1 MDYVDM
7 EEIRAIDIWNRVDEL
22 RPGHLTELCKKAQIP
37 YARIK
42 RNRTDCRIPSAEDL
56 YAIASVLGTSV
67 EYLLTGSI
75 EKQPLYIS
83 PEAQA
88 VEDSPEL
95 QALVRAVMRDP
106 QLLQVISAVVTSSEK
121 TIGLAR

>member
-1 MDYVDM
+1 M

-22 RPGHLTELCKKAQIP
+22 RAGPLTDLCKKIGIS
-37 YARIK
+37 YSRIK

-56 YAIASVLGTSV
+56 YALAKGLGTSM
-67 EYLLTGSI
+67 EFLLTGEEQAS
-75 EKQPLYIS
+75 PLS

-88 VEDSPEL
+88 VEKSPEL

-106 QLLQVISAVVTSSEK
+106 NLLRVISAVVTSSEK
-121 TIGLAR
+121 NIGLA